1 MAILPNNATVCLKLI
16 KNIQNIMASS
26 KPIFK
31 MEKELVD
38 FLKRELNSSYD
49 GTQYHQTLLYLLS
62 GKAANN
68 RDLMDL
74 CHNLSHQFNKLLEV
88 ESKNPYSEQTTNVY
102 VRLHYFR
109 RKLNTE
115 VQKLL

>member
-1 MAILPNNATVCLKLI
+1 
-16 KNIQNIMASS
+16 MASS
-26 KPIFK
+26 KPK
-31 MEKELVD
+31 NQMEKELVN
-38 FLKRELNSSYD
+38 FLKKELKNSYAD
-49 GTQYHQTLLYLLS
+49 TQYQQTLCYLLS

-74 CHNLSHQFNKLLEV
+74 CRNLKHQYEKLLLTEHA
-88 ESKNPYSEQTTNVY
+88 NPYSLNTANVY

-109 RKLNTE
+109 KKVNTE

>member
-1 MAILPNNATVCLKLI
+1 
-16 KNIQNIMASS
+16 MASS

-31 MEKELVD
+31 MEKELVG
-38 FLKRELNSSYD
+38 FLKKELSNTYA
-49 GTQYHQTLLYLLS
+49 GTQYQQSLYYLLS

-68 RDLMDL
+68 RDLMDI
-74 CHNLSHQFNKLLEV
+74 CRNLKHQYEKLLLTEHA
-88 ESKNPYSEQTTNVY
+88 NPYSVNTANIY
-102 VRLHYFR
+102 IRLHYFR

>member
-1 MAILPNNATVCLKLI
+1 
-16 KNIQNIMASS
+16 MASS

-31 MEKELVD
+31 MEKELVS
-38 FLKRELNSSYD
+38 FLRKELKNAYD

-68 RDLMDL
+68 SSLMQVCRCL
-74 CHNLSHQFNKLLEV
+74 KHQYEKLLLTEHA
-88 ESKNPYSEQTTNVY
+88 NPYSENTQNVY

-109 RKLNTE
+109 KKVNAE

>member
-1 MAILPNNATVCLKLI
+1 
-16 KNIQNIMASS
+16 MASS

-31 MEKELVD
+31 MEKELVG
-38 FLKRELNSSYD
+38 FLKKELKSSYA
-49 GTQYHQTLLYLLS
+49 GTQYKQSLYYLLS

-74 CHNLSHQFNKLLEV
+74 CRCLKHQYNKLLEV
-88 ESKNPYSEQTTNVY
+88 EHANPYSEKTTNVY

>member
-1 MAILPNNATVCLKLI
+1 
-16 KNIQNIMASS
+16 MASS

-31 MEKELVD
+31 MEELVD
-38 FLKRELNSSYD
+38 FLKRELLFSYA
-49 GTQYHQTLLYLLS
+49 GTQYNQSLCYLLS

-74 CHNLSHQFNKLLEV
+74 CRHLMHQYNKLLEV
-88 ESKNPYSEQTTNVY
+88 EGKNPYSRQTQSVY
-102 VRLHYFR
+102 CRLHYFR

>member
-1 MAILPNNATVCLKLI
+1 
-16 KNIQNIMASS
+16 MASS
-26 KPIFK
+26 KPIDK
-31 MEKELVD
+31 MEKELVN
-38 FLKRELNSSYD
+38 FLKKELKNSYA
-49 GTQYHQTLLYLLS
+49 GTQYHQTLCYLLS

-74 CHNLSHQFNKLLEV
+74 CRHMRHQYEKLLEV
-88 ESKNPYSEQTTNVY
+88 EHANPYSVNTANVY

>member
-1 MAILPNNATVCLKLI
+1 
-16 KNIQNIMASS
+16 
-26 KPIFK
+26 
-31 MEKELVD
+31 MEKELTD
-38 FLKRELNSSYD
+38 FLKKELRNSYA
-49 GTQYHQTLLYLLS
+49 GTQYQQSVSYLLS

-68 RDLMDL
+68 RELMSL
-74 CHNLSHQFNKLLEV
+74 CRNLKHQYEKLLLTEHA
-88 ESKNPYSEQTTNVY
+88 NPYSINTANVY